1 MKTQKLIVIAA
12 IFCLLVGASGAAMA
26 ENTCEGGWITGTVDE
41 DIILR
46 GQSQGCTIDN
56 ATINGNVIATGGADV
71 TIQVSNVNG
80 RIRIVD
86 ATTAVIFGTT
96 AQNVRIARNTVAV
109 LLSNIVQENIVVN
122 RNDIAR
128 VNKNLAVQSLSCRGN
143 DDLKAS
149 GNSVGPFGSE
159 NCNLVGN

>member
-1 MKTQKLIVIAA
+1 LWVKQLNRIIIKKTKEEQKMKTQKLIVMAA

-26 ENTCEGGWITGTVDE
+26 ENTCEGGWITGTVEE
-41 DIILR
+41 DVILR

-56 ATINGNVIATGGADV
+56 ATVNGNVIATGGADV

-109 LLSNIVQENIVVN
+109 LLSSSREH
-122 RNDIAR
+122 
-128 VNKNLAVQSLSCRGN
+128 
-143 DDLKAS
+143 S
-149 GNSVGPFGSE
+149 GESKRYCTGE
-159 NCNLVGN
+159 